1 MSLGRLRRKRA
12 FNDTLFFFVSVALIV
27 SLFICFLSMKNDCI
41 FIKNEI
47 NHLKNIRQSHAS
59 KVKVLSSKV
68 KKMTRQDRI
77 EELANKKFNFY
88 IPNPESLIVYLD
100 N

>member
-1 MSLGRLRRKRA
+1 MSLGKLRRKRSI
-12 FNDTLFFFVSVALIV
+12 NDFLFFFVSVTLIV

-41 FIKNEI
+41 FMKNEI
-47 NHLKNIRQSHAS
+47 NHLKNIRQSQSS

-68 KKMTRQDRI
+68 NKMMRQDRI
-77 EELANKKFNFY
+77 EELAHKKFDLH
-88 IPNPESLIVYLD
+88 IPSPESLIVYLD

>member
-1 MSLGRLRRKRA
+1 MSLGRLRRKRSI
-12 FNDTLFFFVSVALIV
+12 NDFLFFFVSVTLIV

-41 FIKNEI
+41 FMKNEI
-47 NHLKNIRQSHAS
+47 NHLKNIRQSQSS

-68 KKMTRQDRI
+68 NKMMRQDHI
-77 EELANKKFNFY
+77 EELANKLFNLHS
-88 IPNPESLIVYLD
+88 PNPESLIVYLD

>member
-1 MSLGRLRRKRA
+1 MSLGRLRRKRSI
-12 FNDTLFFFVSVALIV
+12 NDFLFFFVSVALIV

-41 FIKNEI
+41 FMKNEI
-47 NHLKNIRQSHAS
+47 NHLKNIKQNQSS
-59 KVKVLSSKV
+59 KVKVLSSQV
-68 KKMTRQDRI
+68 KKMARQDRI
-77 EELANKKFNFY
+77 ENLATKKFNLH